1 MISVEQAQELINK
14 HSLKLETEYV
24 SLNEANGRVLSQVI
38 HADRDFPPFDR
49 VTMDGIAIRF
59 DDWKAGAS
67 YFEILG
73 TQAAGSPPLQVH
85 GSNQAIEVM
94 TGAVL
99 PEGTD
104 TVIPY
109 ELITIHQDT
118 QRKASIES
126 SPKAGQNVH
135 RKGSDRLA
143 DTAII
148 NPGTVIG
155 APEAGIAATVGKSS
169 IQVLKPPRVAIIS
182 TGDELVAIDQVPL
195 PHQIRSSNA
204 STFSSALKG
213 WSIESDLFHIV
224 DDLAGTTQTLSNLI
238 NSYDILV
245 LSGGVSKGKFDYVPK
260 ALEELQVRKEFHRI
274 AQRPGKPFWFGS
286 HPSGTLVFAFPGNP
300 VSGFMCFSRY
310 LKPWLNQVFQLK
322 NPMVQA
328 QLSDSVRFDPD
339 LTYFA
344 QVKTTLNQGTLM
356 ARPVEGHGSGDLA
369 NLVDAD
375 GFLELPRSK
384 NNFLQG
390 EWYPY
395 YPYRNLS

>member
-24 SLNEANGRVLSQVI
+24 SLDAANGRVLSQAI

-67 YFEILG
+67 LFEILG
-73 TQAAGSPPLQVH
+73 TQAAGSPPLQIH
-85 GSNQAIEVM
+85 ESNQAIEVM

-99 PEGTD
+99 PAGTD

-109 ELITIHQDT
+109 ELITIHNQSE
-118 QRKASIES
+118 RKASIKTA
-126 SPKAGQNVH
+126 PKAGQNVH

-143 DTAII
+143 KSVIVTQ
-148 NPGTVIG
+148 GTVIG

-182 TGDELVAIDQVPL
+182 TGDELVAIDQAPL

-204 STFSSALKG
+204 STFSSALRR
-213 WSIESDLFHIV
+213 WNIEADLLHIV
-224 DDLAGTTQTLSNLI
+224 DDLAGTTQILSSLI
-238 NSYDILV
+238 DNYDILV
-245 LSGGVSKGKFDYVPK
+245 MSGGVSKGKFDYVPS
-260 ALEELQVRKEFHRI
+260 ALEELHVRKEFHKI

-310 LKPWLNQVFQLK
+310 LKPWLNRIFQLK
-322 NPMVQA
+322 NLQLQA
-328 QLSDSVRFDPD
+328 ELSYPIQFDPD

-344 QVKTTLNQGTLM
+344 QVKTTLDQGKLV
-356 ARPVEGHGSGDLA
+356 AQPVEGHGSGDLA

-375 GFLELPRSK
+375 GFLELPRRK
-384 NNFLQG
+384 NQFLQG

-395 YPYRNLS
+395 YPYRDLI

>member
-1 MISVEQAQELINK
+1 MITVEQAQELINK
-14 HSLKLETEYV
+14 HSLKLETEYI
-24 SLNEANGRVLSQVI
+24 SLDKANGRVLSQAI

-59 DDWKAGAS
+59 DDWKAGATM
-67 YFEILG
+67 FQILG

-85 GSNQAIEVM
+85 GPNQAIEVM

-99 PEGTD
+99 PIGTD

-109 ELITIHQDT
+109 ELIQIQHQPE
-118 QRKASIES
+118 RKATIDTI
-126 SPKAGQNVH
+126 PKPGQNVH

-143 DTAII
+143 ESVIMS
-148 NPGTVIG
+148 PGTVVG
-155 APEAGIAATVGKSS
+155 APEIGIAATVGKPS
-169 IQVLKPPRVAIIS
+169 IQVLKPPAVAIIS

-195 PHQIRSSNA
+195 AHQIRSSNA
-204 STFSSALKG
+204 STFSSALQG
-213 WSIESDLFHIV
+213 WGITADLFHIV
-224 DDLAGTTQTLSNLI
+224 DDLAGTTQTLGGLI
-238 NSYDILV
+238 DKYSILI
-245 LSGGVSKGKFDYVPK
+245 LSGGVSKGKFDYVPQ
-260 ALEELQVRKEFHRI
+260 ALEELEVRKDFHKI

-310 LKPWLNQVFQLK
+310 LKPWLNQMFKLK
-322 NPMVQA
+322 SSILQA
-328 QLSDSVRFDPD
+328 QLKAEVRFDPD

-344 QVKTTLNQGTLM
+344 QVKANLDQGVLM
-356 ARPVEGHGSGDLA
+356 AQPVEGHGSGDLA

-375 GFLELPRSK
+375 GFVELPRGK
-384 NNFLQG
+384 NQFLKG

-395 YPYRNLS
+395 FPYRDLS